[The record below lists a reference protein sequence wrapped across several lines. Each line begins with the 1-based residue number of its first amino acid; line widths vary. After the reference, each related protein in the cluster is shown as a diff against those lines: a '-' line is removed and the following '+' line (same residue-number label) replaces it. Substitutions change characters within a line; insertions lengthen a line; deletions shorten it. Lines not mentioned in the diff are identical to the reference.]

1 MPDIKV
7 ELLHSTPLMIAIR
20 AARKCWKSD
29 DKIDSMVDDA
39 TKELVLG
46 ESDAGLLRR
55 LVKMGHTSVLEHISF
70 NFEIENLPRAILQEL
85 ARHRHASLS
94 VESSRYCL
102 KKLMLGDTAE
112 LLDLVG
118 LTGDGDIDALIIE
131 TMSKLGEIMAD
142 RGMTLSNDIAKLAIP
157 EAFYTTLIWTINA
170 RSMRNFLTLR
180 LAPGAHF
187 MIRALAQAVFNAIPA
202 SYRVLFSDLEGC
214 DA

>member
-1 MPDIKV
+1 MSDIKV

-20 AARKCWKSD
+20 AARKCWKSEER
-29 DKIDSMVDDA
+29 IDSYVKVP
-39 TKELVLG
+39 TQELILG
-46 ESDAGLLRR
+46 KSDAGLLQK
-55 LVKMGHTSVLEHISF
+55 LIKMGHTSVLEHVSF
-70 NFEIENLPRAILQEL
+70 NFEISGLPRAILQEL

-102 KKLMLGDTAE
+102 KKLMSGDTAE

-131 TMSKLGEIMAD
+131 TMSKLGEIMAE
-142 RGMTLSNDIAKLAIP
+142 RGSDLPNDIAKLAIP
-157 EAFYTTLIWTINA
+157 EAFCTTLIWTINA
-170 RSMRNFLTLR
+170 RSLRNFLSLR

-187 MIRALAQAVFNAIPA
+187 MIRELAQAVYDQIPA
-202 SYRVLFSDLEGC
+202 SYRVLFLDLEGC